1 MMNFFERRNMYK
13 RLFGIALMS
22 MFAVLLAGAAKHD
35 FQTGKLM
42 NIATDERLYE
52 GTTIRWAVFTVK
64 IAGVVYTARG
74 ERVRRHSGDP
84 GQGLIVGDAIQVAID
99 GENLILLKPEG
110 KELKVK
116 ITRRE
121 RAQ

>member
-1 MMNFFERRNMYK
+1 
-13 RLFGIALMS
+13 
-22 MFAVLLAGAAKHD
+22 
-35 FQTGKLM
+35 
-42 NIATDERLYE
+42 
-52 GTTIRWAVFTVK
+52 
-64 IAGVVYTARG
+64 
-74 ERVRRHSGDP
+74 
-84 GQGLIVGDAIQVAID
+84 LIVGDAVQVAID